1 MVSILSLV
9 LSFFKF
15 WLSFENSIV
24 KCEKKIFFFILRVLA
39 FCVKC
44 VFYYIRVYFHLF
56 FLFSKNERQPRF
68 SRRNFTFSQKVQ
80 KMLFFS
86 RFFWSSLPAIGI
98 EWGKLPLTFSSAR
111 RSISKKKNFF
121 FSGVDLCFCVFF
133 YIFTCVRKEYYLY
146 FLCDKKRVR

>member
-24 KCEKKIFFFILRVLA
+24 KCEKKNFFFILCVLA
-39 FCVKC
+39 FCLKT
-44 VFYYIRVYFHLF
+44 VFNHFNVDFHLF
-56 FLFSKNERQPRF
+56 FLFSKNKRQPRF
-68 SRRNFTFSQKVQ
+68 SRRNFTFSLKVQ

-98 EWGKLPLTFSSAR
+98 KGGKLPLTFSSAR
-111 RSISKKKNFF
+111 RSISKKNFFF

-146 FLCDKKRVR
+146 FFRDKKRVR